1 MSKKKVVK
9 TISLDKEDL
18 DYVQKVAGDLGG
30 VSDSEAIRQIIKYH
44 RIHPANKKEKID
56 VS

>member
-1 MSKKKVVK
+1 VVK